1 MLLLAFLPSE
11 SFAPSASAAHQASH
25 AAPRAAVLA
34 SEADGPSPEEWR
46 EFRQKLVSGGLK
58 LTTDVADEEAAAPS
72 VETVRRTVAPKN
84 EALLQSQSDELYKE
98 YISGGWAHP
107 SPVEAGGLMMRMPLP
122 AQFLTQMRDGSTD
135 FWPAKLREIIKAE
148 LPEAGEGE
156 TRTTTESDALMTKF
170 TSNTMYCYRVAETM
184 MEERIGGIGAQADEQ
199 GRINARDLKPEELEL
214 LAKFSESQNAWQ
226 QVCLILAA
234 TDGAAA
240 GSSVVLN
247 RPLAKGIDDALA
259 LRILNG
265 AVRTT
270 ASDSAGLVTLTL
282 TLTPTPTLTPTRCG
296 AHHRRR

>member
-11 SFAPSASAAHQASH
+11 SFSTSACVAHQPSQ

-135 FWPAKLREIIKAE
+135 FWPAKLRETIKAE
-148 LPEAGEGE
+148 LPDAGEGE
-156 TRTTTESDALMTKF
+156 TRTAAERCAPVPLHLCTSAPLRLCTSAPLHLCAAAPHLRVPRRPRGPTGPQLTRAARKCPRHFNTTLIQ
-170 TSNTMYCYRVAETM
+170 TST
-184 MEERIGGIGAQADEQ
+184 
-199 GRINARDLKPEELEL
+199 LKP
-214 LAKFSESQNAWQ
+214 
-226 QVCLILAA
+226 
-234 TDGAAA
+234 
-240 GSSVVLN
+240 
-247 RPLAKGIDDALA
+247 
-259 LRILNG
+259 
-265 AVRTT
+265 
-270 ASDSAGLVTLTL
+270 
-282 TLTPTPTLTPTRCG
+282 
-296 AHHRRR
+296 

>member
-11 SFAPSASAAHQASH
+11 SFAPSACAAHQPSQ

-135 FWPAKLREIIKAE
+135 FWPAKLRETIKAE
-148 LPEAGEGE
+148 LPDAGEGE
-156 TRTTTESDALMTKF
+156 TRTAAERCSSAPLHLCASAPLHLC
-170 TSNTMYCYRVAETM
+170 TSAPLRLTFASRAGHAGPPARSSRAPPENAH
-184 MEERIGGIGAQADEQ
+184 GI
-199 GRINARDLKPEELEL
+199 L
-214 LAKFSESQNAWQ
+214 
-226 QVCLILAA
+226 
-234 TDGAAA
+234 T
-240 GSSVVLN
+240 
-247 RPLAKGIDDALA
+247 RP
-259 LRILNG
+259 
-265 AVRTT
+265 
-270 ASDSAGLVTLTL
+270 
-282 TLTPTPTLTPTRCG
+282 
-296 AHHRRR
+296 

>member
-11 SFAPSASAAHQASH
+11 SFAPSACAAHQPSQ

-58 LTTDVADEEAAAPS
+58 LTTDVADDEAAPPS

-122 AQFLTQMRDGSTD
+122 AQFLTQMRDGSTE
-135 FWPAKLREIIKAE
+135 FWPAKLRETIKAE

-156 TRTTTESDALMTKF
+156 TRTTTERCTSAPLHLCTSAPSRPAAAHACPPARSSRAPPQLPTRSEALMAKF
-170 TSNTMYCYRVAETM
+170 TSNTMYCYRVAEAM
-184 MEERIGGIGAQADEQ
+184 MEDRIGGIGAQADEK
-199 GRINARDLKPEELEL
+199 GRINAKDLKPEELEL
-214 LAKFSESQNAWQ
+214 LRLFSESQNAWQ
-226 QVCLILAA
+226 QAGLAPSPPLTLSLTLIL
-234 TDGAAA
+234 
-240 GSSVVLN
+240 
-247 RPLAKGIDDALA
+247 I
-259 LRILNG
+259 
-265 AVRTT
+265 
-270 ASDSAGLVTLTL
+270 
-282 TLTPTPTLTPTRCG
+282 
-296 AHHRRR
+296 